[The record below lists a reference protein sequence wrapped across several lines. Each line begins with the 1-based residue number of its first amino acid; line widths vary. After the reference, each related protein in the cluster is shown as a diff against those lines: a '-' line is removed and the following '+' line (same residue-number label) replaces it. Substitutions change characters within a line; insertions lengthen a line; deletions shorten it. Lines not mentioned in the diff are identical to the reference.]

1 MRTPAKPKKG
11 HEVTAR
17 PTSKAKAEAEREG
30 RKVLWRDQ
38 RGSWH
43 AATNLLNTP
52 RWAKEVIEV
61 TPATPQE
68 RARYDAFMA
77 TKKDEANV

>member
-1 MRTPAKPKKG
+1 M
-11 HEVTAR
+11 TAR
-17 PTSKAKAEAEREG
+17 LSSKTKALARAKREG
-30 RKVLWRDQ
+30 CKVLWSNE

-61 TPATPQE
+61 IPATPQE
-68 RARYDAFMA
+68 RARYDVFMA